1 MRRTKQWSSGWEVLL
16 DKVPSLGTGTKDRL
30 LASDFRPVHRM
41 CLQSNR
47 NGKYDSCCKIICD
60 NISFR
65 KSTSYSRT
73 AVPFDLARGSEIS
86 RIQSPTLTVSMVK
99 DFAGEEDVKIEL
111 GTKTDPYQTP
121 AALVKKRKEYS
132 VLQTS
137 D

>member
-1 MRRTKQWSSGWEVLL
+1 MTKYRFA
-16 DKVPSLGTGTKDRL
+16 SL
-30 LASDFRPVHRM
+30 PVILGQP
-41 CLQSNR
+41 C
-47 NGKYDSCCKIICD
+47 
-60 NISFR
+60 
-65 KSTSYSRT
+65 
-73 AVPFDLARGSEIS
+73 PFDLARGSEIS